1 MEDEMNLDQ
10 LCAEYGYRFARKVSR
25 ADDFNAKKA
34 EVLIT
39 KALGVLQEQGLYAF
53 ALFCKSRPS
62 GERAGAEEIETLAK
76 ELLKEL
82 NLINDG
88 DFLDELRKDD
98 GLLTR
103 LDDLMLAI
111 QVLEK
116 SLIYARFHAKAMKE
130 AGEE

>member
-1 MEDEMNLDQ
+1 MEVKINLDQ
-10 LCAEYGYRFARKVSR
+10 LCAEYGYRFAEKISR
-25 ADDFNAKKA
+25 ADDFNAQKA

-39 KALGVLQEQGLYAF
+39 KALSVLQEQGLYAF
-53 ALFCKSRPS
+53 VLFCESRPS
-62 GERAGAEEIETLAK
+62 GEKAGVKEIETLAK
-76 ELLKEL
+76 ELLKRL
-82 NLINDG
+82 NLINDD
-88 DFLDELRKDD
+88 DFLEELRKDN

-111 QVLEK
+111 QLLEK

>member
-1 MEDEMNLDQ
+1 MEDETNLDR
-10 LCAEYGYRFARKVSR
+10 LCAEYGYKFAENVSR
-25 ADDFNAKKA
+25 ADGFNAKKA

-53 ALFCKSRPS
+53 VLFCESRLS

-76 ELLKEL
+76 KLLKEL
-82 NLINDG
+82 EFINDG
-88 DFLDELRKDD
+88 DFLDELRKDG

-130 AGEE
+130 AGER